1 MKRWLSSFTL
11 FELVLIASVAAMG
24 IAVKPIITPLVH
36 LITGPLFIPG
46 GSVGGGIYMMFIV
59 IAVLLIPKD
68 GVATLACIIQAIMA
82 ISTGVI
88 GGHGFMSL
96 FTYILPGIIMD
107 IMRFVTRKSQVGA
120 FEAFLIGG
128 FGNLAGTYAANLIFF
143 RLPLIPLALSLTAGL
158 LSGGFGGMLA
168 NQMVKPLRILLKEG
182 KI

>member
-1 MKRWLSSFTL
+1 MKRWLKSFTL
-11 FELVLIASVAAMG
+11 FELVLIAAVAAMG
-24 IAVKPIITPLVH
+24 IAVKPIVTPLVH

-59 IAVLLIPKD
+59 MAVLLIPKG
-68 GVATLACIIQAIMA
+68 GVATFACIIQAIMA

-96 FTYILPGIIMD
+96 FTYILPGIVMD
-107 IMRFVTRKSQVGA
+107 MIRFTTRKTQMGS

-128 FGNLAGTYAANLIFF
+128 FGNLAGTFAANLVFF
-143 RLPLIPLALSLTAGL
+143 RLPIIPLALSLSAGL
-158 LSGGFGGMLA
+158 LSGGLGGILA
-168 NQMVKPLRILLKEG
+168 YQMIRPIRELLKEG